1 MSDRDDEPPRQDL
14 DELKRRY
21 ESGEDTARELFTQIS
36 HIALYLTFDLV
47 DKLRF
52 YEKETLKLGDD
63 EIDAR
68 IPHLS
73 QFLDRLRSAYESFA
87 DVDL

>member
-1 MSDRDDEPPRQDL
+1 MTDRDDEPPRRDL

-21 ESGEDTARELFTQIS
+21 EAGEDTPRELFTQIS

-52 YEKETLKLGDD
+52 YEKETLKLADD

-68 IPHLS
+68 IPHMS
-73 QFLDRLRSAYESFA
+73 QFLDRLRAAYESFA